1 MNMKCDKC
9 GNDSRHLVRVLSDED
24 TINTGTSARGTE
36 QTTAP
41 PPTETNGVLLVS
53 ISSNSN
59 IRIV

>member
-41 PPTETNGVLLVS
+41 PPTETKWCLACVNQQQ
-53 ISSNSN
+53 
-59 IRIV
+59 